1 MSVTQAWQPGSWN
14 PCKDGRENDAV
25 DLSFMYM
32 FWHGYPTSNTQTI
45 NKLKKCFKKE
55 KSIFK
60 KKLEK
65 EPDILA

>member
-1 MSVTQAWQPGSWN
+1 
-14 PCKDGRENDAV
+14 
-25 DLSFMYM
+25 MYM

-45 NKLKKCFKKE
+45 NKLKKKCFKKE